1 MEQLGQRVDV
11 NLRHL
16 QSLVFGK
23 LLVVVERRDD
33 AAQLVERVVEPVHA
47 SPFARVG
54 CHSPLL
60 LDAVDWFAGRG
71 PLSLGRVRLE
81 PADRAFQAAQVPDFE
96 RRRGGGGVLCGFSVA
111 GRAGMSGGIRGATL

>member
-1 MEQLGQRVDV
+1 MEQLGQCVDV

-47 SPFARVG
+47 PPFARVG
-54 CHSPLL
+54 RHSPLL
-60 LDAVDWFAGRG
+60 LDTVDWFAGRG
-71 PLSLGRVRLE
+71 PLPLGRVRLG
-81 PADRAFQAAQVPDFE
+81 PADRAFEAAQVPDFE
-96 RRRGGGGVLCGFSVA
+96 RRRGGVLCGFSEA